1 MENIKQLYL
10 IGMMGSGKSS
20 TGKALSLSLGWEFID
35 IDSEISNTH
44 NLSINELFS
53 NKGEQHFRELEYAEI
68 KKHISKENVVVAV
81 GGGAVT
87 YEESFKL
94 LSSKNCIYLKTSTQ
108 VLAERLE
115 GDSSRPLL
123 KENNKHQ
130 IIEKIF
136 NQREELYLS
145 LSSCEVNT
153 DRNSLSDNCNK
164 IVGLI
169 NG

>member
-53 NKGEQHFRELEYAEI
+53 KGEQHFRELEYAEI
-68 KKHISKENVVVAV
+68 KKNISKENVVVAV

-87 YEESFKL
+87 FEESFNL
-94 LSSKNCIYLKTSTQ
+94 LGSKSCIYLKTSKNI
-108 VLAERLE
+108 LLDRLQ
-115 GDSSRPLL
+115 DDNSRPLL
-123 KENNKHQ
+123 NVENKEE
-130 IIEKIF
+130 ILDKIMC
-136 NQREELYLS
+136 QREQKYQTLCNYEMI
-145 LSSCEVNT
+145 T
-153 DRNSLSDNCNK
+153 DHMSIQENCDK
-164 IVGLI
+164 IMEMI
-169 NG
+169 NV

>member
-53 NKGEQHFRELEYAEI
+53 KGEQYFRKLEFAEL

-87 YEESFKL
+87 FEDSFNL
-94 LSSKNCIYLKTSTQ
+94 LGSKRCIYLKTSKNI
-108 VLAERLE
+108 LLDRLQ
-115 GDSSRPLL
+115 DDNSRPLL
-123 KENNKHQ
+123 NVENKE
-130 IIEKIF
+130 EVLDKIMH
-136 NQREELYLS
+136 QREKKYQTLCNYEMT
-145 LSSCEVNT
+145 T
-153 DRNSLSDNCNK
+153 DYMSIEENCNK
-164 IVGLI
+164 IMEMI
-169 NG
+169 NV